1 MKDCIFCKIINN
13 ELPSYKLCE
22 NKHAIAILDVSPIS
36 DGHTLIISKKHYQNF
51 SSCPDEVL
59 SSMSLL
65 SKQVANKLFNSS
77 LKPWGMNYLSNENAI
92 AGQVINHFHIHVIP
106 KYSKNEGFVDNKGLI
121 RVDDIKST
129 YEKLKRFF
137 NLL

>member
-1 MKDCIFCKIINN
+1 M
-13 ELPSYKLCE
+13 LPSYKLCE
-22 NKHAIAILDVSPIS
+22 NEHAIAILDVNPIS

-65 SKQVANKLFNSS
+65 SKQVANKLFNSP

-121 RVDDIKST
+121 CVEDVKST
-129 YEKLKRFF
+129 YEKLKKFF
-137 NLL
+137 NMI

>member
-1 MKDCIFCKIINN
+1 MKGCIFCKIINN
-13 ELPSYKLCE
+13 ELASYKLCE
-22 NKHAIAILDVSPIS
+22 NEHAIAILDASPIS

-59 SSMSLL
+59 LSMSLL
-65 SKQVANKLFNSS
+65 AKKVANKLFNSP

-121 RVDDIKST
+121 RVDDVKST
-129 YEKLKRFF
+129 YEKLKNAF
-137 NLL
+137 

>member
-1 MKDCIFCKIINN
+1 MKDCVFCKIINN

-106 KYSKNEGFVDNKGLI
+106 KYSKNEGFVNNKGLI
-121 RVDDIKST
+121 RVDDVKST

>member
-1 MKDCIFCKIINN
+1 MKNCVFCKIINN

-106 KYSKNEGFVDNKGLI
+106 KYSKNEGFVNNKGLI
-121 RVDDIKST
+121 RVDDVKST